1 MSSKPSKAKAG
12 AAPAPQGT
20 PQGTPQA
27 GATPLER
34 ISPPSAHV
42 GLTLL
47 EVADPADLRALEA
60 DPRIRPFLVRIL
72 SERHAAV
79 LPGSHTALLEALKKA
94 GHTPKVQAKV

>member
-12 AAPAPQGT
+12 AATAPQAT
-20 PQGTPQA
+20 PQATPQA
-27 GATPLER
+27 GAGTLER
-34 ISPPSAHV
+34 TSPPSAHV

-79 LPGSHTALLEALKKA
+79 LPGSHAALLEALKKA

>member
-12 AAPAPQGT
+12 AATAPQAT
-20 PQGTPQA
+20 PKATPKA
-27 GATPLER
+27 GATPER
-34 ISPPSAHV
+34 TSSPSAHV

-79 LPGSHTALLEALKKA
+79 LPGSHAALLEALKKA

>member
-1 MSSKPSKAKAG
+1 MSSKSNKAKVG
-12 AAPAPQGT
+12 AAPAPQST
-20 PQGTPQA
+20 ALEQA
-27 GATPLER
+27 N
-34 ISPPSAHV
+34 PPSAHV

-47 EVADPADLRALEA
+47 EVADPADLKALEA

-94 GHTPKVQAKV
+94 GHTPKVQASL